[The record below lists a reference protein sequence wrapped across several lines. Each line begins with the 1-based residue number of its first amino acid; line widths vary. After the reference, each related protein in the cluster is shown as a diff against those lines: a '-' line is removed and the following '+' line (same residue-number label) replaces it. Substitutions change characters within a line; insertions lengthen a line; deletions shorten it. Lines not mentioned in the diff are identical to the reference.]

1 MLSPD
6 QLSPDNVFA
15 WLVKGFLLN
24 MVIPCLIAV
33 SLYRRSFN
41 DRPSFVFADASNT
54 TQLSGEF
61 LSQCLNSESY
71 PSPSTFPCALLT
83 HPLLE
88 IDNSNHSSRES
99 RNTGECSTLVNCATK
114 CIEQSN
120 FNFTEIN
127 HCIRHQCAYHC
138 FDGSCPTCSAFIT
151 KLFRQICISG
161 NLRKKTN
168 FQGRCY
174 EMFRVI
180 VGEKFKEQFKRS
192 GRRPA
197 IDIRT
202 NLLWSN

>member
-1 MLSPD
+1 MV
-6 QLSPDNVFA
+6 QIR
-15 WLVKGFLLN
+15 LVGPNLFP
-24 MVIPCLIAV
+24 IF
-33 SLYRRSFN
+33 FN
-41 DRPSFVFADASNT
+41 RDINR
-54 TQLSGEF
+54 G
-61 LSQCLNSESY
+61 
-71 PSPSTFPCALLT
+71 
-83 HPLLE
+83 
-88 IDNSNHSSRES
+88 DNSNHSSRES

-202 NLLWSN
+202 NLLWLIIMTNNKIIIIIIIMIIIIIIIIIIIAPITYNSQIVPLRPDNNNTDNDN